1 MRKKLVSFDVFD
13 TLIARKCGTPQNIFD
28 YIEKKIMGSNDL
40 EIVRENDILKRFAY
54 YRHISEQRA
63 FKESQI
69 QRKEYSL
76 EDIYSELE
84 LITGID
90 ADIAGKLKCMELS
103 AETENCYGIKASI
116 ELLKN
121 HLKENDRVVLI
132 SDMYLSANQIH
143 CILDSIDPIFKELRI
158 YVSSEQNATKSSGG
172 LFSIV
177 ADKED
182 ADYTKWIH
190 YGDNKYSDFT
200 IPKFF
205 GITSV
210 MIDNGGCFAETFS
223 EIKSRSPFWIGYLEG
238 VSKELSQDRDMPLP
252 KKMGIYWGGPICF
265 GYVNWIIVIALK
277 RHFDHLYF
285 IARDGY
291 VLKIVADRIIKN
303 NGLDIKTSYI
313 YGSRKAWRNEDNAEL
328 IGKYIEQNIDFKDN
342 GFALV
347 DTQGSGRSVSKFA
360 EKIFS
365 RTSEKINCFIFDKID
380 DYKSEYCR
388 FYSMCSA
395 TDSVLIEHL
404 CRAPHGVTLGYT
416 NRDGISVPIIAEQ
429 QKWEYEEYKKINS
442 YAEGVA
448 EFTNELSMNSL
459 AINEYDQIA
468 DSSID
473 YLKALNKSSEREI
486 TDFFGDMHFS
496 SDMVDTDMLFAPKL
510 TDDEVETY
518 MKNYLCVPEDYYG
531 CSFDYSLRRCSDAQK
546 MMLQLDMK
554 NIQKSLQDQLNQ
566 AAENKSV
573 LYPEKPNIVVCG
585 AGKNGIKVC
594 SMLVKSRNYNI
605 VAWADINYMTKE
617 LYHVCSI
624 NEALKQ
630 YYDYIVITIK
640 NKYVSES
647 ARDVLISCGADEK
660 KIVTADEFMRQFYA
674 K

>member
-1 MRKKLVSFDVFD
+1 MKNKLISFDIFD
-13 TLIARKCGTPQNIFD
+13 TLIARKCGTPQNTFD
-28 YIEKKIMGSNDL
+28 YIEKIIMGSHDP
-40 EIVRENDILKRFAY
+40 EIIRENDVLKRFAY
-54 YRHISEQRA
+54 YRRVSEQRA
-63 FKESQI
+63 LTESQI

-76 EDIYSELE
+76 EDIYRELE
-84 LITGID
+84 FITGID
-90 ADIAGKLKCMELS
+90 ADIMDKLKRMELS
-103 AETENCYGIKASI
+103 AEVENCYGIKTSI

-143 CILDSIDPIFKELRI
+143 YILESVDPIFKELRI

-172 LFSIV
+172 LFSVV

-200 IPKFF
+200 IPKFL

-210 MIDNGGCFAETFS
+210 IIDNGGCFAKTFS
-223 EIKSRSPFWIGYLEG
+223 EIKSRSLFWAGYLEG
-238 VSKELSQDRDMPLP
+238 VSKKLSQDRDMPLP

-342 GFALV
+342 RFALV

-365 RTSEKINCFIFDKID
+365 RTSEKTNCFLFDKID
-380 DYKSEYCR
+380 DYQSEYCR

-395 TDSVLIEHL
+395 TDSALIEHL
-404 CRAPHGVTLGYT
+404 CRAPHGVALGYAD
-416 NRDGISVPIIAEQ
+416 REGVSVPIIAEQ
-429 QKWEYEEYKKINS
+429 QKWEYEEYKKTNS

-448 EFTNELSMNSL
+448 EFANELSMNSI
-459 AINEYDQIA
+459 AICEYDQIA
-468 DSSID
+468 DVSID
-473 YLKALNKSSEREI
+473 YLKALNKSCEREV
-486 TDFFGDMHFS
+486 TDYFGDMHFS
-496 SDMVDTDMLFAPKL
+496 SNMIDMDMLFAPKL
-510 TDDEVETY
+510 TNVEVETY
-518 MKNYLCVPEDYYG
+518 MKNYLCVPESYYG
-531 CSFDYSLRRCSDAQK
+531 CSFDYSLRRCSYAQK

-554 NIQKSLQDQLNQ
+554 NIQKSLQDQLSQ
-566 AAENKSV
+566 AAEKKDV
-573 LYPEKPNIVVCG
+573 LYPGKPNIVVYG

-594 SMLVKSRNYNI
+594 SMLVKSHSYNI
-605 VAWADINYMTKE
+605 VAWADIDYKSKE
-617 LYHVCSI
+617 IYNVCSI
-624 NEALKQ
+624 DEALERE
-630 YYDYIVITIK
+630 YDYIVITIK
-640 NKYVSES
+640 NENVSES
-647 ARDVLISCGADEK
+647 ARDMLISCGADEK
-660 KIVTADEFMRQFYA
+660 KIVTADIFMRQFYA